1 MQSRAYRADRRTR
14 ALLPRVATRFPSHS
28 QRRALYTYNEGPYTS
43 SQETTTRFLP
53 LYTVHGTVLYALV
66 ISFAKVF
73 RNHVITF
80 ARCLPLSLRF
90 RCYLKP
96 AAAAGIARAPAYDFK
111 THATGSSARR
121 KQHEAPM
128 HLTFPWQRRASQ
140 DTGEAIPP
148 RRSLSP
154 VRFAFARPPKTR
166 SPSPQRRS
174 PTKEPVQMAPSE
186 SAEFAAAA
194 GSASS
199 VDERTLR
206 TLLMRQPA
214 AQELGLTDDALM
226 DSFVRSCAVSSKPSP
241 DSPSS
246 VVSPGPRA
254 RYTCAQ
260 YLRVVADLSQYGHD
274 VRLGTL
280 LVGNGRSVLQSNA
293 GGLVDNHGLF
303 RQEMRQ
309 SLCHAVHIEFA
320 TGQVGQNKRMHI
332 RFHLRRT

>member
-1 MQSRAYRADRRTR
+1 M
-14 ALLPRVATRFPSHS
+14 
-28 QRRALYTYNEGPYTS
+28 
-43 SQETTTRFLP
+43 
-53 LYTVHGTVLYALV
+53 

-293 GGLVDNHGLF
+293 GGLVDNHGAVVRF
-303 RQEMRQ
+303 NDYQTEGRPPRPHRQPSTP
-309 SLCHAVHIEFA
+309 SLHTLSSPPHPIQPSTPYPALHILSNPPTCDQPVHLLPVRLP
-320 TGQVGQNKRMHI
+320 TCPHTLLGQRARPPPPPAPLTPPTV
-332 RFHLRRT
+332 

>member
-1 MQSRAYRADRRTR
+1 
-14 ALLPRVATRFPSHS
+14 
-28 QRRALYTYNEGPYTS
+28 
-43 SQETTTRFLP
+43 
-53 LYTVHGTVLYALV
+53 
-66 ISFAKVF
+66 
-73 RNHVITF
+73 
-80 ARCLPLSLRF
+80 
-90 RCYLKP
+90 
-96 AAAAGIARAPAYDFK
+96 
-111 THATGSSARR
+111 
-121 KQHEAPM
+121 
-128 HLTFPWQRRASQ
+128 
-140 DTGEAIPP
+140 
-148 RRSLSP
+148 
-154 VRFAFARPPKTR
+154 
-166 SPSPQRRS
+166 
-174 PTKEPVQMAPSE
+174 MAPSE

-293 GGLVDNHGLF
+293 GGLVDNHGAVVRFNDYQTEGFAKHVGTKTTLWVLSDWVCIKLINKYPARTVPILICIPF
-303 RQEMRQ
+303 KFMGKPYYASRRAELEADLTPEQRRRVRFITSDTAEDLIQRYSFGDRWPSSGLLTIWHFVHAPRAQQPSPPLLLLGFDFFKEIDGKIHYMEDDCKANHHASQEERCCRD
-309 SLCHAVHIEFA
+309 LCEA
-320 TGQVGQNKRMHI
+320 G
-332 RFHLRRT
+332 HLAFLVRAGRSRS